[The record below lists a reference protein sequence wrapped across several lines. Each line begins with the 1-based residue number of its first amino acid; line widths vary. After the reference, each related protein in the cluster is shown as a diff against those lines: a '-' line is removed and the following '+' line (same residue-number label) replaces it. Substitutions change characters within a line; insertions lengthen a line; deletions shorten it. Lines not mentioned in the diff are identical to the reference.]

1 MPRQLKLTIRD
12 VSKQELLNFR
22 NFETIKQA
30 RRELNIKKASDI
42 YKFIL
47 NEFRAN
53 NDVANLVL
61 ENKRLRIENEK
72 LHKIIAENKKYAERK
87 QQNQTKAKYETQN
100 ENYLNIFKTILEPD
114 KPLTKEEKYNV
125 KFELIKEKRQYDKR
139 ALGDLFRE
147 IIIEPST
154 IDQKMNIQIMFEKVE
169 NELLK
174 VFQENKN
181 NNKINLSTLFKN
193 KPEELNFTF
202 NVITNFNMKKTVV
215 DVDRK
220 TEIIILNQHF
230 HLPVFDN
237 VRNTAY
243 IKSYIEDYIE
253 KLIVR
258 MEEQKNASNIV
269 FDGIVDVIIQ
279 ISYTK
284 KIKGGS
290 YIETPQFIAN
300 KKCCTNII
308 NDDDKCF
315 LWSLIASRHIEDVKD
330 KNLKNKQKAYNKK
343 EWINEWKF
351 REKMTFPFSIDYLA
365 LFEKDNNVK
374 INVLGFN
381 ENSKVPMIIHNTKFK
396 SDEVINLLLIQSD
409 NKCHYLLVN
418 DVNRLLSNKKE
429 TGCNLFHCIN
439 CFNPYSTKKGLD
451 DHLTI
456 CGQYDAVKCTYPEK
470 GEKLTFK
477 NYNKTFKHPF
487 SIYADFE
494 ATLLNCI
501 SPETDLNKSHK
512 YQKHYANS
520 FGVKLNCIHKQF
532 SKDVEIV
539 NNSNEE
545 ELLKQFIEKI
555 EDYAYYAFKLTQGRN
570 KNVDNIIMN
579 EQQMLNHK
587 CLKVCPD
594 CKTKF
599 DNDKHYKVKHHDHI
613 SGEYLATIC
622 NSCNLKYQLKTFIPV
637 FFHNLKNYDS
647 HFIIPLLSKYGQQD
661 CEISAIPNNEQK
673 YISFSKKLKF
683 KHNDKEITFELRFID
698 TFAFMASSIETLGE
712 NIKKECFNKD
722 KTIDFEKLKKCFPNL
737 SAHYTENEQLDMMT
751 QKGIYPY
758 EFMNN
763 YNKMFVD
770 KLPPIDR
777 FYSSLHKERCKPE
790 DYERAKK
797 VWQMFDCK
805 QFIDYHNLYLTV
817 DVLLLADIWENF
829 RQVCYKIY
837 ELDPNYYHTAP
848 SLSWD
853 AMMKHCTEND
863 KTFALELIHD
873 PDMYLMFEQGIRGGL
888 SQISKRYAKA
898 NHPELKD
905 YNKDE
910 ALSYILYLDANNLY
924 GYGMSAYLP
933 YSDFKWN
940 VEQWTVEKIMKLK
953 DDDKDNKPIKGYLF
967 EVDLEYPKELHDLHN
982 GYALCSENKA
992 IKNEW
997 LNKFQILEKNKK
1009 GEDIEKNESKTEK
1022 LITNFFDKEK
1032 YVLNY
1037 RYLKLVL
1044 SLGLKLKQVHRVIE
1058 FTQKPFMK
1066 SYIMKNTN
1074 ERSKSKNDFEK
1085 DFYKLMNN
1093 SVYGKTMENVRNR
1106 INFRLISSEEQ
1117 ALNILNQ
1124 KKKFTIFNENCVGVH
1139 LLKREVKL
1147 NKAIWVGQTVLD
1159 QSKILMYEFH
1169 YKFMLPKIGKE
1180 NLDLL
1185 FTDTDS
1191 LCYHIKNRNPYC
1203 VIASNKKFFDLS
1215 DYPEEHPL
1223 YDETNKKVIGK
1234 FKNDIIDAKKI
1245 KKYNDDVDE
1254 YNKNKKENE
1263 KAKTTIKEIHITE
1276 FVGLRSKVYA
1286 YKTNTNKTGKRDKG
1300 IKKSVVDKELSF
1312 DDYRNAL
1319 FDFENLKKIQQNNFR
1334 CYEHRIYS
1342 EATPKIALSGK
1353 DDKCYILD
1361 DKINTL
1367 TLGHY
1372 KVWNK
1377 TTNNMQ
1383 MNSYE
1388 TQKNH
1393 IQEEKHL

>member
-12 VSKQELLNFR
+12 VSKQDLLNFS
-22 NFETIKQA
+22 NFASLRDAKNA
-30 RRELNIKKASDI
+30 LNMNNASDVYRHI
-42 YKFIL
+42 FAQ
-47 NEFRAN
+47 FRAN

-61 ENKRLRIENEK
+61 ENKKLKSLLKPYLNVYVQNEK
-72 LHKIIAENKKYAERK
+72 EIEERTKLRKNENKE
-87 QQNQTKAKYETQN
+87 AKYKSQN
-100 ENYLNIFKTILEPD
+100 DNYLNIFKTILEPD

-139 ALGDLFRE
+139 ALGNLFRE

-154 IDQKMNIQIMFEKVE
+154 IDQSYDENAILNKVE
-169 NELLK
+169 TEIIK
-174 VFQENKN
+174 TFQNSKRDN
-181 NNKINLSTLFKN
+181 
-193 KPEELNFTF
+193 LNFTINLITHYQMIKGYGNEAHTF
-202 NVITNFNMKKTVV
+202 NFY
-215 DVDRK
+215 
-220 TEIIILNQHF
+220 F
-230 HLPVFDN
+230 HYEVFETIN
-237 VRNTAY
+237 NIAY
-243 IKSYIEDYIE
+243 IKSYIEEYQNKLNERIE
-253 KLIVR
+253 SQNGKSELRFSMFV
-258 MEEQKNASNIV
+258 S
-269 FDGIVDVIIQ
+269 FTLQ

-315 LWSLIASRHIEDVKD
+315 LWSLIASRHIEDVKHR
-330 KNLKNKQKAYNKK
+330 NSKNKQKAYDKI

-351 REKMTFPFSIDYLA
+351 REKMSFPFSIDHLA

-374 INVLGFN
+374 INVFDLI
-381 ENSKVPMIIHNTKFK
+381 ENSNKVPAPIHNTKSTSK
-396 SDEVINLLLIQSD
+396 EVINLLIIHNG
-409 NKCHYLLVN
+409 NKSHYLLVN
-418 DVNRLLSNKKE
+418 DVNRLLSEKKE
-429 TGCNLFHCIN
+429 TGCNLFHCTN
-439 CFNPYSTKKGLD
+439 CVDAKYSTKKGLD

-456 CGQYDAVKCTYPEK
+456 CGQYDAVKCIYPKK

-477 NYNKTFKHPF
+477 HYNKTFKHPF

-622 NSCNLKYQLKTFIPV
+622 NSCNLKYKLKTFIPV

-683 KHNDKEITFELRFID
+683 KHNGKNITYELRFID

-737 SAHYTENEQLDMMT
+737 ASHFTKNEQLDMMT

-829 RQVCYKIY
+829 RNVCYKIY

-863 KTFALELIHD
+863 KTFALELIND

-953 DDDKDNKPIKGYLF
+953 DEQNKGYLF

-1147 NKAIWVGQTVLD
+1147 NKPIWVGQTVLD

-1191 LCYHIKNRNPYC
+1191 LCYHIKNINPYS
-1203 VIASNKKFFDLS
+1203 IISSNKELFDLS
-1215 DYPEEHPL
+1215 DYPKDHSL

-1234 FKNDIIDAKKI
+1234 FKN
-1245 KKYNDDVDE
+1245 E
-1254 YNKNKKENE
+1254 MNE
-1263 KAKTTIKEIHITE
+1263 KFITE

-1286 YKTNTNKTGKRDKG
+1286 YKTNYDKTGKRCKG
-1300 IKKSVVDKELSF
+1300 VKKSVVNKELTF

-1334 CYEHRIYS
+1334 CYGHRIYS

-1393 IQEEKHL
+1393 IREEKHL